1 MVLLPHAHNGNLY
14 LEISMSSSQAK
25 YKEQI
30 GKYFLKHYLD
40 LSHLQPY

>member
-1 MVLLPHAHNGNLY
+1 
-14 LEISMSSSQAK
+14 MSSIQAK

-30 GKYFLKHYLD
+30 GKYLLKHYLD